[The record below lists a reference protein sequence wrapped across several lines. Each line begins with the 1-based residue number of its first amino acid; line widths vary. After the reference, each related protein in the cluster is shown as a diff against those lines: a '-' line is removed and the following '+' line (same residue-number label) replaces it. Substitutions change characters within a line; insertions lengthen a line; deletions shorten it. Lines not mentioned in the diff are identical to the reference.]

1 MTQAAQ
7 PILIKC
13 YAGRRLYD
21 TEASRYVTLGTI
33 ADLVR
38 DRQTVIVRDAVSG
51 EDITS
56 AMLEQII
63 LRNA

>member
-7 PILIKC
+7 PILIKQ
-13 YAGRRLYD
+13 YDGTRLYD
-21 TEASRYVTLGTI
+21 TEAGRYVTLETI

-38 DRQTVIVRDAVSG
+38 DRRTVVVQDAKTG

-56 AMLEQII
+56 ATLAQII
-63 LRNA
+63 LDAA